1 MPPGS
6 SLHILPPQQPDVIA
20 LVLAGG
26 RGSRLMELTRRC
38 AKPALPFGG
47 RFRHIDFTLS
57 NCVNSEINRIGVLT
71 QYQPQPLVQ
80 HILQGW
86 NTSYGPHEKPI
97 KLLPPKVPITDGGY
111 SGTANAVYQNL
122 DLLLSHKARYT
133 LILAGD
139 HIYAMDYRKM
149 LAEHIAAGAD
159 ATVACTQVPV
169 QQASEFGVMGIDG
182 QNEIQVFAEKPSTPS
197 TIPGQPGQCL
207 VSMGIYLF
215 NTEVLRSALRQD
227 AANWNSSH
235 DFGHDVIPA
244 LINSRHQTLAY
255 RFSDPDTGE
264 PCYWRDIGNL
274 DAYWQANM
282 DLLQA
287 PPALDLFNRDWPI
300 HCCRDQSSPVRLI
313 NDACGRQGIATASL
327 VSAGCIIQG
336 AEVVQSVLCPGVAVQ
351 SGSKLNECVVLPNAS
366 IGRNCYLN
374 RVIVDQGC
382 LVPDGT
388 CINGGPEGARLFQC
402 QTSPGGIV
410 LATQD
415 RLIMDLQAPQYA

>member
-1 MPPGS
+1 MPSAS

-26 RGSRLMELTRRC
+26 RGSRLMELTRHC

-57 NCVNSEINRIGVLT
+57 NCVNSGINRIGVLT
-71 QYQPQPLVQ
+71 QYQPQSLIQ
-80 HILQGW
+80 HIQQGW
-86 NTSYGPHEKPI
+86 NTSYGTHEKPI
-97 KLLPPKVPITDGGY
+97 KLLPPKVPIADGGY
-111 SGTANAVYQNL
+111 NGTADAVYQNL
-122 DLLLSHKARYT
+122 DLLLRHGARYT

-149 LAEHIAAGAD
+149 LAEHIASGAD
-159 ATVACTQVPV
+159 ATVACTQVPLH
-169 QQASEFGVMGIDG
+169 QASAFGVMGIDG
-182 QNEIQVFAEKPSTPS
+182 QNEIQMFAEKPDTPMA
-197 TIPGQPGQCL
+197 IPGLPGQSL

-215 NTEVLRSALRQD
+215 NTEVLRNWLKRD
-227 AANWNSSH
+227 AANPGSSH

-244 LINSRHQTLAY
+244 LINSRHQILAY
-255 RFSDPDTGE
+255 RFCEAGTSE
-264 PCYWRDIGNL
+264 PRYWRDIGNL

-300 HCCRDQSSPVRLI
+300 HCCRDLSPPVRLI
-313 NDACGRQGIATASL
+313 NDPYGRQGLATGSL
-327 VSAGCIIQG
+327 VSAGCVVQG
-336 AEVVQSVLCPGVAVQ
+336 AEVLQSVLCPGVVVQ
-351 SGSKLNECVVLPNAS
+351 AGSKLNECVVLPNAT

-374 RVIVDQGC
+374 RIIVDQDC
-382 LVPDGT
+382 IIPDGT
-388 CINGGPEGARLFQC
+388 CLNGGPEGALLSRF

-410 LATQD
+410 LVTQD
-415 RLIMDLQAPQYA
+415 MLNADLQAQQYA